1 MRHLWV
7 AGKPRLCL
15 RNIPAVRS
23 ARRFENDGRVRFH
36 ARFSKNS
43 GAIGCRSYE
52 RWRAHPLFSW
62 PPRTREIQAGRPS
75 GIARAFWFESI
86 KRVASTAA
94 WREIG
99 AWRDDRRRNLGL
111 DLISPSASFDSTH
124 ASFSLNALNT
134 ETVTAFARDPT
145 DQIRGDAERLSH
157 IILEMQRC
165 FVLHLCKEL
174 APGNVSFP
182 QFFLLA
188 YLDHKE
194 VLTMSAIAQKMG
206 HTTAAASGLVARLE
220 NTGFVVRSVAREDR
234 RKVMV
239 CITPKGSALVRRIR
253 EEMVGNIVKIM
264 EHLTTDEQKAWLH
277 IYSKI
282 YDFCQ
287 SK

>member
-1 MRHLWV
+1 MGTV
-7 AGKPRLCL
+7 AALA
-15 RNIPAVRS
+15 RN
-23 ARRFENDGRVRFH
+23 
-36 ARFSKNS
+36 
-43 GAIGCRSYE
+43 
-52 RWRAHPLFSW
+52 
-62 PPRTREIQAGRPS
+62 
-75 GIARAFWFESI
+75 
-86 KRVASTAA
+86 
-94 WREIG
+94 
-99 AWRDDRRRNLGL
+99 
-111 DLISPSASFDSTH
+111 
-124 ASFSLNALNT
+124 
-134 ETVTAFARDPT
+134 PT
-145 DQIRGDAERLSH
+145 DQFRADAERLSH

-174 APGNVSFP
+174 APGNVSFS

-188 YLDHKE
+188 YLDQKE

-220 NTGFVVRSVAREDR
+220 NLQMVMRSSSRSDR

-253 EEMVGNIVKIM
+253 EEMVGNIMKIM
-264 EHLTTDEQKAWLH
+264 EHLTPDEQKGWLH